1 MSDDIQ
7 PVYGETL
14 PNFEVGQMV
23 WSTVFDMPMRV
34 ETRAYAAGRWAY
46 CLVDPVDPDG
56 EVYTAGLSSQ
66 VKQDRISEWH
76 RESEVCERNP
86 AEVEAEF
93 QKEFWGEG

>member
-1 MSDDIQ
+1 MIDFNALTHD
-7 PVYGETL
+7 VAW
-14 PNFEVGQMV
+14 N
-23 WSTVFDMPMRV
+23 
-34 ETRAYAAGRWAY
+34 
-46 CLVDPVDPDG
+46 G